1 MNSERSVQSRLPG
14 DFSWDQTVGLLLDA
28 IQVKNLL
35 QRLYQWNPAPEVS
48 VLYHGTRWAEI
59 SRLSP
64 CLVRLHDA
72 DDPVLLQ
79 FMAHTQELWGY
90 LLVSDGSW
98 DELLAHVRWL
108 TCFKPPQGEDMYLRI
123 SDPAVAH
130 ALFAA
135 ERDPGPD
142 LFGPCQEIIVSNAAR
157 DGWTQ
162 LKRPGDKYI
171 PLYDKPFMASEAQWA
186 ALKGVAFNKS
196 MGELYQHMQ
205 CFFPDY
211 RTELTSEQRLKHIH
225 QLARSAI
232 KKGFE
237 TEQEIWLYAN
247 VFGFLGDGV
256 LEQHPDIAELL
267 TVRSELSM
275 LERVERAATI
285 AAEIAGTGNL

>member
-1 MNSERSVQSRLPG
+1 MNSEHSVQSSLPD
-14 DFSWDQTVGLLLDA
+14 DFPWGQTVGLLLDA

-35 QRLYQWNPAPEVS
+35 QRLYQWNPAPMVS

-79 FMAHTQELWGY
+79 FLTHTQELWGY

-98 DELLAHVRWL
+98 DELLAHMRWL
-108 TCFKPPQGEDMYLRI
+108 TCFKPPEGEDMYLRI
-123 SDPAVAH
+123 SDPEVAH

-135 ERDPGPD
+135 ERDPGLD
-142 LFGPCQEIIVSNAAR
+142 LFGPCQQIIVTNLTR

-162 LKRPGDKYI
+162 FKRLGDKYI
-171 PLYDKPFMASEAQWA
+171 PQYDKPFVASDAQWM
-186 ALKGVAFNKS
+186 ALRGVAFDKS
-196 MGELYQHMQ
+196 MGALHQHMQ
-205 CFFPDY
+205 HFFPGY
-211 RTELTSEQRLKHIH
+211 RADLTSGQRMEHIH

-247 VFGFLGDGV
+247 VFGFLGDDA
-256 LEQHPDIAELL
+256 LEQHTDIAELL
-267 TVRSELSM
+267 TVRSELST
-275 LERVERAATI
+275 LERVDRAATM
-285 AAEIAGTGNL
+285 AAEIAGAGNL

>member
-1 MNSERSVQSRLPG
+1 MNSEPSVQSPLPD
-14 DFSWDQTVGLLLDA
+14 DFPWDQTVGLLLDA

-35 QRLYQWNPAPEVS
+35 QRLYQWNPAPKVS

-72 DDPVLLQ
+72 DDPVLSQ
-79 FMAHTQELWGY
+79 FLAHAQDLWGY

-98 DELLAHVRWL
+98 DELSAHMRWL

-123 SDPAVAH
+123 SDPAVAL

-135 ERDPGPD
+135 ERNPGPD
-142 LFGPCQEIIVSNAAR
+142 LFGPCQEIIVSNAPR

-162 LKRPGDKYI
+162 LKRPGDKYV
-171 PLYDKPFMASEAQWA
+171 PPYDKSFVASDAQWMG
-186 ALKGVAFNKS
+186 LKGVAFDKS

-205 CFFPDY
+205 RFFPYY
-211 RTELTSEQRLKHIH
+211 RAELTSEQRLKHIH

-232 KKGFE
+232 EKGFE
-237 TEQEIWLYAN
+237 TEQQIWLYAN
-247 VFGFLGDGV
+247 VFGFLGDDV
-256 LEQHPDIAELL
+256 LEQHPEIAELL
-267 TVRSELSM
+267 TVRSELST
-275 LERVERAATI
+275 LERVDRAATMAADI
-285 AAEIAGTGNL
+285 ALAENL

>member
-1 MNSERSVQSRLPG
+1 MSSERSVRSQLPD
-14 DFSWDQTVGLLLDA
+14 DFSWDLTVGLLLDA

-35 QRLYQWNPAPEVS
+35 QRLYQWNPAPKVS

-79 FMAHTQELWGY
+79 FLANTQALWGY
-90 LLVSDGSW
+90 LLICDGSW
-98 DELLAHVRWL
+98 DELLAHMRWL
-108 TCFKPPQGEDMYLRI
+108 TCFKPPHGEDMYLRI
-123 SDPAVAH
+123 SDPAVAR

-142 LFGPCQEIIVSNAAR
+142 LFGPCQQIVVSNAVR
-157 DGWTQ
+157 DGWIQ
-162 LKRPGDKYI
+162 LKRPGDKYN
-171 PLYDKPFMASEAQWA
+171 PQYDKPLVASDAQWA
-186 ALKGVAFNKS
+186 ALKGVAFDKS
-196 MGELYQHMQ
+196 MGELYQNMQ
-205 CFFPDY
+205 RFFPY
-211 RTELTSEQRLKHIH
+211 YCAELTPELRLEHIH
-225 QLARSAI
+225 RLARSAI
-232 KKGFE
+232 DKGFE

-247 VFGFLGDGV
+247 VFGFLRDSV

-275 LERVERAATI
+275 LERVERAAMM
-285 AAEIAGTGNL
+285 AAEIAAGNL

>member
-1 MNSERSVQSRLPG
+1 MNSEHSVQSSLPD
-14 DFSWDQTVGLLLDA
+14 DFPWDKTVGLLLDA

-35 QRLYQWNPAPEVS
+35 QRLYQWNPEPRVS
-48 VLYHGTRWAEI
+48 VLYHETRWAEI

-79 FMAHTQELWGY
+79 FLAHTQELWGY

-98 DELLAHVRWL
+98 DDLLAHVRWL

-142 LFGPCQEIIVSNAAR
+142 LFGPCQEIIVGAATR

-171 PLYDKPFMASEAQWA
+171 PQYDKPFMASDAQWV
-186 ALKGVAFNKS
+186 ALKGVAFDKS

-205 CFFPDY
+205 RFFPDY
-211 RTELTSEQRLKHIH
+211 RAELTSEQRLKHIH

-232 KKGFE
+232 KRGFE

-247 VFGFLGDGV
+247 VFGFLGDDV
-256 LEQHPDIAELL
+256 LELHPDIAELL
-267 TVRSELSM
+267 TVRSELST
-275 LERVERAATI
+275 LERVDRAATM
-285 AAEIAGTGNL
+285 AAEIAGAGNL